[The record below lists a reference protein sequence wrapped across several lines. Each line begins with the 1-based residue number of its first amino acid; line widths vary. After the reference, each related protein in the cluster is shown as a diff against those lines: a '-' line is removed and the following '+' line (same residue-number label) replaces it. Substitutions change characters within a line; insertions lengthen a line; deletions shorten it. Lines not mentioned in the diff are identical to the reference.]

1 MSDLSPS
8 QSVIVVASTKS
19 MGVGIILALLF
30 GPLGLLYSSVLA
42 AIVMF
47 VITIVVAIF
56 TMGIG
61 LLFTNPI
68 CAIWAAVAVNTHN
81 KNLLGGSQS

>member
-1 MSDLSPS
+1 MSEVSPS

-19 MGVGIILALLF
+19 MGLAIILALLF

-47 VITIVVAIF
+47 VISIVVAIF
-56 TMGIG
+56 TAGLG
-61 LLFTNPI
+61 LLLTNPI

-81 KNLLGGSQS
+81 KKLLGVSQP

>member
-1 MSDLSPS
+1 MSEGSSSRP
-8 QSVIVVASTKS
+8 VIVVASTKS

-42 AIVMF
+42 AVVMF
-47 VITIVVAIF
+47 VVSIVVAIF

-68 CAIWAAVAVNTHN
+68 CAVWAAVAVNSSN
-81 KNLLGGSQS
+81 KKLLGASQR